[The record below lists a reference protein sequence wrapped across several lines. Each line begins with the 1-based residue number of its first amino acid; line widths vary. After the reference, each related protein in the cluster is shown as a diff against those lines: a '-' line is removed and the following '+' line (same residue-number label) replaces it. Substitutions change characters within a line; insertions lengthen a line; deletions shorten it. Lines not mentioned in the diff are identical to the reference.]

1 VLCDAGG
8 VDHPAAVIVTVAAYF
23 ATRRN
28 IDLGVAAGT
37 GSLILLFSAS
47 GES

>member
-8 VDHPAAVIVTVAAYF
+8 VDHPATVIVTLAAYF

-28 IDLGVAAGT
+28 IALGVAAGT
-37 GSLILLFSAS
+37 GSLILLLSAS
-47 GES
+47 GDS